1 MKQTGKL
8 TATSHKGDS
17 SHKKVYLA
25 FITAGKIKSSIKR
38 PFKKAIIPS
47 LPRSNTTL
55 KKTLKKCPPL
65 RLSKL
70 LTRVH
75 FMKRQCNMT
84 LNDRKS
90 LSRWNWVEMSRTKK
104 QVSNYKNEDIIKK
117 TKKES
122 HQAKDFGRNSKM

>member
-38 PFKKAIIPS
+38 PFKQAIIPS

-70 LTRVH
+70 LRVYILWKDNEIWLSLTGNQDETRYV
-75 FMKRQCNMT
+75 
-84 LNDRKS
+84 
-90 LSRWNWVEMSRTKK
+90 
-104 QVSNYKNEDIIKK
+104 KNEETSFKLQK
-117 TKKES
+117 REYN
-122 HQAKDFGRNSKM
+122 F

>member
-70 LTRVH
+70 LRVYILWKDNEIWLSMTGNLYQDETRYTMRKNLPKTLDQLI
-75 FMKRQCNMT
+75 FCKYT
-84 LNDRKS
+84 LNALKF
-90 LSRWNWVEMSRTKK
+90 TKYLVNVHK
-104 QVSNYKNEDIIKK
+104 IS
-117 TKKES
+117 
-122 HQAKDFGRNSKM
+122 